1 MDERALEL
9 ERSRPAPDRE
19 TWERVKGALADR
31 AESEGLLDVAFERH
45 ETPLGTMLLAGT
57 GEGLVRVGFPGE
69 DEDELL
75 AELAARVSPRILA
88 ATREPLL
95 TARRQLD
102 EYFDGARRRF
112 EIDLDWRL
120 TGGFRQK
127 VLRATAEI
135 PFGRTATYTE
145 VATAAGSARAVRAA
159 GSALGSNPL
168 AIVVP
173 CHRVLRVGGA
183 LGGYRGG
190 LEAKRRLLELE
201 GVL

>member
-1 MDERALEL
+1 MDERALEV
-9 ERSRPAPDRE
+9 ERSRPEPDRE
-19 TWERVKGALADR
+19 TWERVKGTLADR